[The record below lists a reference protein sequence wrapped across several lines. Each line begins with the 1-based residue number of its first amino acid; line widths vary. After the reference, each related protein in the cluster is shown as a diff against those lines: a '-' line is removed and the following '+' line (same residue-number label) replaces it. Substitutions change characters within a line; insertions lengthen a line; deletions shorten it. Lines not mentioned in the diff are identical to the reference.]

1 MPAESSGHVHAVGAA
16 ILRNLHYLCTPV
28 ALQLYLECHYLAHS
42 NLIDSISEDSCR
54 QLCLAVAPHVK
65 QFYYWVGEYTSPLL

>member
-1 MPAESSGHVHAVGAA
+1 MMYIILPPA
-16 ILRNLHYLCTPV
+16 
-28 ALQLYLECHYLAHS
+28 QLYLECHYLAHS

-65 QFYYWVGEYTSPLL
+65 QFYYWVGEDAPPLL